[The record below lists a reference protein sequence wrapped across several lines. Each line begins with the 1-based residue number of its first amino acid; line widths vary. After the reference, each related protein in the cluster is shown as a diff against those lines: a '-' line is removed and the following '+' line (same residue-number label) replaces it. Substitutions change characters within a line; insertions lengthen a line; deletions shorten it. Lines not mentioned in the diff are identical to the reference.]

1 MIKVATKKLV
11 SVIISFVLLFSVFS
25 LDAFA
30 EEQEIAVS
38 VETRLASSVD
48 PRTNY
53 DAALAES
60 INIQLKNFNACVD
73 ISEFKLFNNATNQQ
87 KIIDILSGGLP
98 ECFHIAVR
106 FSISSDGYYIS
117 AIIPTYIYTK
127 EEYEEMLDECE
138 TAADKMLAGIED
150 DPNLGDVEKLLVLH
164 DRIAVD
170 CEYDYENYLNGS
182 LSQMSHTLYGALVN
196 KFAVCQGYALA
207 YSYLLDRLGIENYYC
222 ESNALYHAW
231 NIVYIN
237 GEPYHID
244 LTHDDPVWDIT
255 GRVSHTNFLVST
267 NELRKNNHYAYD
279 YDSSPKD
286 TTYDNYFWKNINS
299 AFVYLNGEIYYTEL
313 EGQQIINIKR
323 YSDKKTI
330 YSTRH
335 YWMANSSH
343 CYPGNYTRLA
353 VCGSK
358 LLFSLSDGIY
368 SLNPKTEEVEK
379 IHSKPNIGGYYNI
392 YGFTYTNGDLVYDLA
407 TTPTFNINTKKY
419 YEYKVKYYKPGNIND
434 DDTVD
439 LQDVSFLAKFFAK
452 WDEINVNVRA
462 LDVNGDG
469 AENLKDLVH
478 LAQYVAGWKG
488 IELY

>member
-1 MIKVATKKLV
+1 MIKVAAKKLV
-11 SVIISFVLLFSVFS
+11 SVMISFVLLFSVFS

-48 PRTNY
+48 PRTNH

-60 INIQLKNFNACVD
+60 INTQLKNFNELVD
-73 ISEFKLFNNATNQQ
+73 ISEFNLTLNATNQQ

-98 ECFHIAVR
+98 ECFHIALS
-106 FSISSDGYYIS
+106 FSFIPRGGRIV
-117 AIIPTYIYTK
+117 AIRPGYIYTK
-127 EEYEEMLDECE
+127 SEYDSMLKECE
-138 TAADKMLAGIED
+138 AAADKMLAGIED

-170 CEYDYENYLNGS
+170 CEYDYENYLNGR
-182 LSQMSHTLYGALVN
+182 LPQISHTLYGALVN

-222 ESNALYHAW
+222 DSNALYHAW

-237 GEPYHID
+237 GKPYHID
-244 LTHDDPVWDIT
+244 ITHDDPVWDIT

-267 NELRKNNHYAYD
+267 NELRKNNHNAYD

-286 TTYDNYFWKNINS
+286 TTYDNYFWENINS

-330 YSTRH
+330 YSTQH
-335 YWMANSSH
+335 YWMANSLQ
-343 CYPGNYTRLA
+343 CYSGNYARLA

-368 SLNPKTEEVEK
+368 SLNPKTKEVEK

-392 YGFTYTNGDLVYDLA
+392 YGFAYKNGELVYDLS
-407 TTPTFNINTKKY
+407 TTPTFNINIKKY

-439 LQDVSFLAKFFAK
+439 LQDVCFLAQVFAN
-452 WDEINVNVRA
+452 WQVECNSAA

-478 LAQYVAGWKG
+478 LAQYVAGWEG